1 VQAELNDEQ
10 IAKLNWIIEQGDQ
23 NKDGKWDQADARI
36 ALNFFAPGKDS
47 AFFNYLWGKLNV
59 NNDDFIDL
67 DELKLLVQDA
77 RAWSKMLEDAEA
89 ASTAAAEAKM
99 SAAQNMLNAA
109 RATVEPAAAEL
120 AKAAHL
126 RWHPENPLEEIEIV
140 RALVEQDSPA
150 LAGPGCAPSALGVV
164 GFRAEPMGRRPIH
177 PMDLPQLAGGHELAE
192 FPVNRIGALIEHGRK
207 NLAGAAVGG
216 EQLERG
222 RTL

>member
-120 AKAAHL
+120 AKAT
-126 RWHPENPLEEIEIV
+126 
-140 RALVEQDSPA
+140 
-150 LAGPGCAPSALGVV
+150 VV
-164 GFRAEPMGRRPIH
+164 FAKAAE
-177 PMDLPQLAGGHELAE
+177 DNKQ
-192 FPVNRIGALIEHGRK
+192 
-207 NLAGAAVGG
+207 AAWAAS
-216 EQLERG
+216 L
-222 RTL
+222 